1 MNVIKNETVP
11 ELINNCNENNNNIKN
26 KLIIDN
32 GLKKEIINFFHDFEI
47 SDIICQRNNASIYK
61 CIYKKNR
68 INKNFIIKSIKKSK
82 KKSKYTSKEIEI
94 HQKLK
99 HNHIINLVG
108 YYDLETYYAII
119 SDFQKYGD
127 LHQFQISYLKKRILS
142 ETFLCYLTG
151 QILEAIQ
158 YIHKSKILHLDI
170 KQKNILVNDF
180 MQFKLIDFS
189 ISIDYKNKDYIN
201 LPLVGTFGHMSP
213 EVLNRKKIK
222 AKDASKIDIFSFG
235 VLLYFSSFGTY
246 PYDLGDMNDKDY
258 DKMAERIEKNELKFP
273 EGFKVSNKFKT
284 FLQKCLEKNIDK
296 RYNIHNIFNDDW
308 VKGGEIIKE
317 YKEKLCNTNIF
328 LIDAISD
335 HILEYNKYLE

>member
-1 MNVIKNETVP
+1 
-11 ELINNCNENNNNIKN
+11 LNNCSENNNTKN
-26 KLIIDN
+26 NLIGDKD
-32 GLKKEIINFFHDFEI
+32 LKVIMTNFLYDFELL
-47 SDIICQRNNASIYK
+47 DIICQGNNISLYK
-61 CIYKKNR
+61 CIYKKNK
-68 INKNFIIKSIKKSK
+68 INKNFVIKFIKKNK
-82 KKSKYTSKEIEI
+82 KKRKYESKEIDT
-94 HQKLK
+94 HRKLK
-99 HNHIINLVG
+99 HCNIINLIG
-108 YYDLETYYAII
+108 YYDLQSYSAII

-127 LHQFQISYLKKRILS
+127 LHQFQISFLKKRILS

-158 YIHKSKILHLDI
+158 YIHKNKILHLDI

-201 LPLVGTFGHMSP
+201 LPLAGTFGYMSP

-235 VLLYFSSFGTY
+235 VLLYFSAFGTY
-246 PYDLGDMNDKDY
+246 PYDLGDLNDKEY
-258 DKMAERIEKNELKFP
+258 DKMTENIEKNELKFP
-273 EGFKVSNKFKT
+273 EGINVSNKFKS
-284 FLQKCLEKNIDK
+284 FLQKCLEKNINK
-296 RYNIHNIFNDDW
+296 RYHIHNIFNDDW

-328 LIDAISD
+328 LIDVISD
-335 HILEYNKYLE
+335 HILEYNKYVE

>member
-1 MNVIKNETVP
+1 
-11 ELINNCNENNNNIKN
+11 
-26 KLIIDN
+26 
-32 GLKKEIINFFHDFEI
+32 
-47 SDIICQRNNASIYK
+47 
-61 CIYKKNR
+61 
-68 INKNFIIKSIKKSK
+68 
-82 KKSKYTSKEIEI
+82 
-94 HQKLK
+94 
-99 HNHIINLVG
+99 
-108 YYDLETYYAII
+108 
-119 SDFQKYGD
+119 
-127 LHQFQISYLKKRILS
+127 
-142 ETFLCYLTG
+142 
-151 QILEAIQ
+151 
-158 YIHKSKILHLDI
+158 
-170 KQKNILVNDF
+170 

-201 LPLVGTFGHMSP
+201 LPLAGTFGHMSP

>member
-32 GLKKEIINFFHDFEI
+32 GLKKEIINFFNDFEI

-180 MQFKLIDFS
+180 MQFKLIDSS

-201 LPLVGTFGHMSP
+201 LPLAGTFGHMSP
-213 EVLNRKKIK
+213 EVL
-222 AKDASKIDIFSFG
+222 IFFWCSFI
-235 VLLYFSSFGTY
+235 FF
-246 PYDLGDMNDKDY
+246 
-258 DKMAERIEKNELKFP
+258 IFW
-273 EGFKVSNKFKT
+273 
-284 FLQKCLEKNIDK
+284 NIS
-296 RYNIHNIFNDDW
+296 
-308 VKGGEIIKE
+308 
-317 YKEKLCNTNIF
+317 L
-328 LIDAISD
+328 
-335 HILEYNKYLE
+335 